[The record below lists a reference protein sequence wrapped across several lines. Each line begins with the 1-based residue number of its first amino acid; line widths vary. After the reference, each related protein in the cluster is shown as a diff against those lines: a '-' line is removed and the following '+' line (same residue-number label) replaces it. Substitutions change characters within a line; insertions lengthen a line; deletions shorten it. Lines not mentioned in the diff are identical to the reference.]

1 MFGLW
6 NTYYLMLIYFS
17 LKLDLLAVNWLDAST
32 ILVCKES
39 QLFRHMPICSWLGS
53 NNPQCKKRTSSHRW
67 YRSLFMNWRQ
77 MGQVLSFMY
86 CSSQKRKV
94 KEKKIK
100 MCRLAVSFKSQRNS
114 NSFLIMI
121 IISLGPYMNPTKF
134 YLVSNNPGKG
144 TRLIAILKFEP
155 FH

>member
-39 QLFRHMPICSWLGS
+39 QLFRHMPIWLMAWIQQSLVQEKDFQPPMVSLAIHELETDGPS
-53 NNPQCKKRTSSHRW
+53 LIIHVLFFSKKK
-67 YRSLFMNWRQ
+67 
-77 MGQVLSFMY
+77 
-86 CSSQKRKV
+86 SQR
-94 KEKKIK
+94 KKIK
-100 MCRLAVSFKSQRNS
+100 MCRLAVSLKSQRNS
-114 NSFLIMI
+114 NYFLITI